1 VVLER
6 DSLSDDTVS
15 ADVDITEAQSEQP
28 LEKSTSDAFEWGSHR
43 LSGKNKSGTRNAHP
57 SPSISTEEEVG
68 PARSKMEVL
77 WDEFVDPIELCGGDT
92 KPRQN
97 EEPHEDYSD
106 VFLCHAPLY
115 VLAD

>member
-6 DSLSDDTVS
+6 DSLGDDPGS
-15 ADVDITEAQSEQP
+15 ADVDITEALSEEP
-28 LEKSTSDAFEWGSHR
+28 LKKSTSDAFEWGSHR
-43 LSGKNKSGTRNAHP
+43 PSGKNKSGTRNAH
-57 SPSISTEEEVG
+57 SSASISTEEEVG
-68 PARSKMEVL
+68 PARSKTEVL
-77 WDEFVDPIELCGGDT
+77 WDEVVGPIEICGGDT

-106 VFLCHAPLY
+106 VFLCHAPLC